1 LRPEA
6 KERNSKHTHSCE
18 GEDLE
23 EHLAQEQEQG
33 GEEQQADLQKIGLV
47 RGEVRDFANLIKQI
61 WTATKS
67 VQKCISNS
75 LKRFYNQL

>member
-33 GEEQQADLQKIGLV
+33 GEEQQADLQKIGL
-47 RGEVRDFANLIKQI
+47 ACYNCLINLRIEI
-61 WTATKS
+61 ELVVIA
-67 VQKCISNS
+67 
-75 LKRFYNQL
+75 